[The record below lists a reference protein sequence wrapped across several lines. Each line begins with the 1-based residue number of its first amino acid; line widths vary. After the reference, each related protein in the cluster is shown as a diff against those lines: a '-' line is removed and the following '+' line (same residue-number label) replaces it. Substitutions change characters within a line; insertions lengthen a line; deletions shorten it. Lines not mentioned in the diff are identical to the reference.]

1 MRRVWDV
8 LTTREVCELVL
19 MHAALPAH
27 RITAIIRDTAF
38 VRNSYDNITCTMFN
52 FL

>member
-19 MHAALPAH
+19 MHAALPT
-27 RITAIIRDTAF
+27 RIIAAIIRDTAF
-38 VRNSYDNITCTMFN
+38 SRNSYDNITCIVCK